1 VDDVLTP
8 TEVEPIELTPTEVE
22 PAVITQNET
31 EHVFTTP
38 DVVGV
43 VLITPPHASSAMHTI
58 RIHVAG
64 VIQTN
69 TLDAAMLTTSI
80 APSLVDSVIP
90 PAHSTRPKG
99 SSNKGVEVS
108 SFGGNTFKRNHSADP
123 NSLPLLQV
131 IIAHCSVQ
139 VFQRVIC
146 VHY

>member
-8 TEVEPIELTPTEVE
+8 TEAEPIELTPTEVE

-31 EHVFTTP
+31 EPVFTTP

-43 VLITPPHASSAMHTI
+43 VLITPPHAASAMHTI

-80 APSLVDSVIP
+80 GPSLVDSVIP
-90 PAHSTRPKG
+90 PAYSTRPKG
-99 SSNKGVEVS
+99 SSNKGV
-108 SFGGNTFKRNHSADP
+108 
-123 NSLPLLQV
+123 
-131 IIAHCSVQ
+131 
-139 VFQRVIC
+139 
-146 VHY
+146 